1 MNMSD
6 FNSPQATAFT
16 PLSPAERYA
25 QALASGQ
32 FMPDDAQAQAV
43 HELERVW
50 QELIQR
56 YKASKKAFRRFRRQ
70 TAPQGVYMWGGVGRG
85 KTWLM
90 DQFYDSIP
98 FRRKTRMHFHHF
110 MQHVH
115 RELNKLSGQRNPL
128 DSVADQIYKD
138 AVVICFDE
146 FFVSNVTDAMILSDL
161 FQKLFHRG
169 ITLVATSN
177 IAPDGLYKNGIHRD
191 RFIPTIEMVKKHC
204 QVLNVDAGVDYRL
217 RVLKQAQLFKSPLTQ
232 DNQNWMAQRFSA
244 LTNTQHHSSEPIII
258 NQRVVET
265 IAHTED
271 VLWCEFSELCFKPR
285 SPADFIEIANIYN
298 TVLVSNVPHL
308 TDFLSEGTRRFIYLV
323 DEFYDRGVKLLLT
336 SEDSIIE
343 IYQGEKLAF
352 EIERTRSRLLEMQS
366 DDYLNEEHRQIH
378 ATEADQ

>member
-1 MNMSD
+1 MLNLKS
-6 FNSPQATAFT
+6 SHSTAFT
-16 PLSPAERYA
+16 PSSPAERYA
-25 QALASGQ
+25 EALASGQ
-32 FMPDDAQAQAV
+32 FMADEAQAQAV
-43 HELERVW
+43 QELDRVW
-50 QELIQR
+50 KELLNR

-70 TAPQGVYMWGGVGRG
+70 TSPKGVYMWGGVGRG

-90 DQFYDSIP
+90 DQFYESVP
-98 FRRKTRMHFHHF
+98 FRRRTRMHFHHF

-115 RELNKLSGQRNPL
+115 KELNKLSGQRNPL
-128 DSVADQIYKD
+128 DIVADQIYKD

-161 FQKLFHRG
+161 FQKLFVRG
-169 ITLVATSN
+169 VTLIATSN

-191 RFIPTIEMVKKHC
+191 RFIPTIEMVKKNC
-204 QVLNVDAGVDYRL
+204 VVLNVDAGVDYRL
-217 RVLKQAQLFKSPLTQ
+217 RVLKQAQLFKSPLG
-232 DNQNWMAQRFSA
+232 NEAQSWISERYTA
-244 LTNTQHHSSEPIII
+244 LTHTQTNSHEPIVI
-258 NQRVVET
+258 NNRVVET
-265 IAHTED
+265 LGHTED
-271 VLWCEFSELCFKPR
+271 VLWCEFSELCLKPR

-336 SEDSIIE
+336 SQDSIID

-366 DDYLNEEHRQIH
+366 DEYLHSEHRHID
-378 ATEADQ
+378 ATKTS

>member
-1 MNMSD
+1 MSD
-6 FNSPQATAFT
+6 LNSKHSTAFI

-25 QALASGQ
+25 QAIASGQ
-32 FMPDDAQAQAV
+32 FMPDEAQAQAV
-43 HELERVW
+43 HELDRVW

-56 YKASKKAFRRFRRQ
+56 FKASKKAFRRFRRQ
-70 TAPQGVYMWGGVGRG
+70 TSPRGVYMWGGVGRG

-90 DQFYDSIP
+90 DQFFESIP

-128 DSVADQIYKD
+128 DQVADQIYQQ

-146 FFVSNVTDAMILSDL
+146 FFVSNVTDAMILSEL
-161 FQKLFHRG
+161 FQKLFTRG

-191 RFIPTIEMVKKHC
+191 RFVPTIEMVKKHC
-204 QVLNVDAGVDYRL
+204 VVLNVDAGVDYRL
-217 RVLKQAQLFKSPLTQ
+217 RVLKQAQLFKHPLTHEHKL
-232 DNQNWMAQRFSA
+232 WIAQRFTA
-244 LTNTQHHSSEPIII
+244 LTQTQTQSQEPIII
-258 NQRVVET
+258 NNRIVET
-265 IAHTED
+265 IGHTED
-271 VLWCEFSELCFKPR
+271 VLWCEYSELCLKPR

-308 TDFLSEGTRRFIYLV
+308 TDYLSEGTRRFIYLV

-336 SEDSIIE
+336 SEDSIID

-366 DDYLNEEHRQIH
+366 DDYLNSEHRQIQGS
-378 ATEADQ
+378 ASEAS